1 MRVTSTAVDPTI
13 RSTARTIMREDGLAS
28 RRTAGLASALS
39 DTGPPQSAEGG
50 PERQIPALAGRCDPP
65 SVKHPSRP
73 GNRNQDR
80 AATGYH
86 QACTGAAAP
95 DPAAYG
101 LSPPLFQPL
110 TAYAARGRIYPAPA
124 RGGPH
129 PRVWAIS
136 GPLDPV
142 TSGSPRSSP
151 DTSASRSGCIEA
163 WTVQIPKLTVRVRF
177 PSPAPTVTR
186 SNRGL
191 LVVSGS

>member
-1 MRVTSTAVDPTI
+1 MGMDGTGATHGLHASCS
-13 RSTARTIMREDGLAS
+13 RSDRHPWMALDVPDLA
-28 RRTAGLASALS
+28 TDQKGAQQQG
-39 DTGPPQSAEGG
+39 
-50 PERQIPALAGRCDPP
+50 
-65 SVKHPSRP
+65 
-73 GNRNQDR
+73 
-80 AATGYH
+80 
-86 QACTGAAAP
+86 GAAAP

-163 WTVQIPKLTVRVRF
+163 WTVQIPKLTVAVASEPRWE
-177 PSPAPTVTR
+177 P
-186 SNRGL
+186 
-191 LVVSGS
+191 